1 MKNKKTIWK
10 WLFLAVL
17 AINLGSLAFVSSRVF
32 NVRDQDFVGKEVSKP
47 KEATEV
53 GKVTTNRDQLNQL
66 INTYLQD
73 FQTSEMSYKFYLSNS
88 QAVLEAS
95 YQLFGQKIPLYIYFE
110 PLALNDGSVALQVK
124 NVSAGSLN
132 LPTSAVLAYVK
143 SSFKLPAFVEV
154 LPTKDQV
161 ILHLPQLP
169 LADNL
174 YLKANQLDLVS
185 GNFTFN
191 LMIKP

>member
-10 WLFLAVL
+10 WLFLALL
-17 AINLGSLAFVSSRVF
+17 AINLGTFAFISSRVF
-32 NVRDQDFVGKEVSKP
+32 NVRDQQSLGQVSKP
-47 KEATEV
+47 TETTEV
-53 GKVTTNRDQLNQL
+53 AKITTDRNQLNQL

-73 FQTSEMSYKFYLSNS
+73 FQISEMSYKFYLSNS

-124 NVSAGSLN
+124 NVSAGTLN

-143 SSFKLPAFVEV
+143 SSIKLPNFVEV

-161 ILHLPQLP
+161 ILHSPQLA

-191 LMIKP
+191 LMIQP

>member
-10 WLFLAVL
+10 WLFLALL
-17 AINLGSLAFVSSRVF
+17 AINLGTFAFISSRVF
-32 NVRDQDFVGKEVSKP
+32 NVRDQQSLGQVSKP
-47 KEATEV
+47 TETTEV
-53 GKVTTNRDQLNQL
+53 AKITTDRNQLNQL

-88 QAVLEAS
+88 QAVLEDS

-124 NVSAGSLN
+124 NVSAGTLN

-143 SSFKLPAFVEV
+143 SSIKLPNFVEV

-161 ILHLPQLP
+161 ILHLPQLA

-191 LMIKP
+191 LMIQS

>member
-10 WLFLAVL
+10 WLFLALL
-17 AINLGSLAFVSSRVF
+17 AINLGTFAFISSRVF
-32 NVRDQDFVGKEVSKP
+32 NVRDQQSVGQGSKP
-47 KEATEV
+47 TETTEV
-53 GKVTTNRDQLNQL
+53 AKITTDRNQLNQL

-124 NVSAGSLN
+124 NVSAGTLN

-143 SSFKLPAFVEV
+143 SSIKLPNFVEV

-161 ILHLPQLP
+161 ILHLPQLA

-191 LMIKP
+191 LMIQP

>member
-10 WLFLAVL
+10 WLFLALL
-17 AINLGSLAFVSSRVF
+17 AINLGTFAFISSRVF
-32 NVRDQDFVGKEVSKP
+32 NVRDQQSLGQGSKP
-47 KEATEV
+47 TETTEV
-53 GKVTTNRDQLNQL
+53 AKITTDRNQLNQL

-124 NVSAGSLN
+124 NVSAGTLN

-143 SSFKLPAFVEV
+143 SSIKLPNFVEV

-161 ILHLPQLP
+161 ILHLPQLA

-191 LMIKP
+191 LMIQP

>member
-10 WLFLAVL
+10 WLFLALL
-17 AINLGSLAFVSSRVF
+17 AINLGTFAFISSRVF
-32 NVRDQDFVGKEVSKP
+32 NVRDQQSLGQVSKP
-47 KEATEV
+47 TETTEV
-53 GKVTTNRDQLNQL
+53 AKITTDRNQLNQL

-124 NVSAGSLN
+124 NVSAGTLN

-143 SSFKLPAFVEV
+143 SSIKLPNFVEV

-161 ILHLPQLP
+161 ILHLPQLA

-191 LMIKP
+191 LMIQP

>member
-10 WLFLAVL
+10 WLFLALL
-17 AINLGSLAFVSSRVF
+17 AINLGTFAFISSRVF
-32 NVRDQDFVGKEVSKP
+32 NARDQQSLRQVSKP
-47 KEATEV
+47 KETTEV
-53 GKVTTNRDQLNQL
+53 AKITTNRDQLNQL

-73 FQTSEMSYKFYLSNS
+73 FQTSDMSYKFYLSNS

-124 NVSAGSLN
+124 SVSAGSLN

-143 SSFKLPAFVEV
+143 SSIKLPAFVEV

-161 ILHLPQLP
+161 ILHLPQLT

-191 LMIKP
+191 LMIQP

>member
-10 WLFLAVL
+10 WLFLALL
-17 AINLGSLAFVSSRVF
+17 AINLGTFAFISSRVF
-32 NVRDQDFVGKEVSKP
+32 NVRDQQSLGQVSKP
-47 KEATEV
+47 TETTEV
-53 GKVTTNRDQLNQL
+53 AKITTDRNQLNQL

-73 FQTSEMSYKFYLSNS
+73 FQISEMSYKFYLSNS

-124 NVSAGSLN
+124 NVSAGTLN

-143 SSFKLPAFVEV
+143 SSIKLPNFVEV

-161 ILHLPQLP
+161 ILHLPQLA

-191 LMIKP
+191 LMIQP

>member
-10 WLFLAVL
+10 WLFLALL
-17 AINLGSLAFVSSRVF
+17 AINLGTFAFISSRVF
-32 NVRDQDFVGKEVSKP
+32 TVRDQQSLGQGSKP
-47 KEATEV
+47 TETTEV
-53 GKVTTNRDQLNQL
+53 AKITTDRNQLNQL

-124 NVSAGSLN
+124 NVSAGTLN

-143 SSFKLPAFVEV
+143 SSIKLPNFVEV

-161 ILHLPQLP
+161 ILHLPQLA

-191 LMIKP
+191 LMIQP

>member
-10 WLFLAVL
+10 WLFLALL
-17 AINLGSLAFVSSRVF
+17 AINLGTFAFISSRVF
-32 NVRDQDFVGKEVSKP
+32 NVRDQQSLGQGSKP
-47 KEATEV
+47 TETTEV
-53 GKVTTNRDQLNQL
+53 AKITTDRNQLNQL

-95 YQLFGQKIPLYIYFE
+95 YQLFGQKIPLYIYFQ

-124 NVSAGSLN
+124 NVSAGTLN

-143 SSFKLPAFVEV
+143 SSIKLPNFVEV

-161 ILHLPQLP
+161 ILHLPQLA

-191 LMIKP
+191 LMIQP

>member
-10 WLFLAVL
+10 WLFLALL
-17 AINLGSLAFVSSRVF
+17 AINLGIFAFISSRVF
-32 NVRDQDFVGKEVSKP
+32 NVRDQESLGQVSKP
-47 KEATEV
+47 KETTEV
-53 GKVTTNRDQLNQL
+53 AKITTNRNQLNQL

-73 FQTSEMSYKFYLSNS
+73 FQTSDMSYKFYLSNS

-143 SSFKLPAFVEV
+143 SSIKLPAFVEV

-161 ILHLPQLP
+161 ILHLPQLT

-191 LMIKP
+191 LMIQP

>member
-10 WLFLAVL
+10 WLFLALL
-17 AINLGSLAFVSSRVF
+17 AINLGTFAFISSRVF
-32 NVRDQDFVGKEVSKP
+32 NVRDQQSLGQVSKP
-47 KEATEV
+47 KETTEV
-53 GKVTTNRDQLNQL
+53 AKITTNRDQLNQL

-73 FQTSEMSYKFYLSNS
+73 FQTSDMSYKFYLSNS

-124 NVSAGSLN
+124 NVSAGTLN

-143 SSFKLPAFVEV
+143 SSIKLPAFVEV

-161 ILHLPQLP
+161 ILHLPQLT

-191 LMIKP
+191 LMIQP

>member
-10 WLFLAVL
+10 WLFLALL
-17 AINLGSLAFVSSRVF
+17 AINLGTFAFISSRVF
-32 NVRDQDFVGKEVSKP
+32 NVRDQQSLRQVSKP
-47 KEATEV
+47 KETTEV
-53 GKVTTNRDQLNQL
+53 AKITTNRDQLNQL

-73 FQTSEMSYKFYLSNS
+73 FQTSDMSYKFYLSNS

-95 YQLFGQKIPLYIYFE
+95 YQLFGQKIPLYIYIE

-124 NVSAGSLN
+124 SVLAGSLN

-143 SSFKLPAFVEV
+143 SSIKLPAFVEV

-161 ILHLPQLP
+161 ILHLPQLT

-191 LMIKP
+191 LMIQP

>member
-1 MKNKKTIWK
+1 MNNKKTIWK
-10 WLFLAVL
+10 WLFLALL
-17 AINLGSLAFVSSRVF
+17 AINLGTFAFISSRVF
-32 NVRDQDFVGKEVSKP
+32 NVRDQQSLGQVSKP
-47 KEATEV
+47 KETTEV
-53 GKVTTNRDQLNQL
+53 AKITTNRDQLNQL

-73 FQTSEMSYKFYLSNS
+73 FQTSDMSYKFYLSNS

-143 SSFKLPAFVEV
+143 SSIKLPAFVEV

-161 ILHLPQLP
+161 ILHLPQLT

-174 YLKANQLDLVS
+174 YLKANLLDLVS

-191 LMIKP
+191 LMIQP

>member
-10 WLFLAVL
+10 WLFLALL
-17 AINLGSLAFVSSRVF
+17 AINLGTFAFISSRVF
-32 NVRDQDFVGKEVSKP
+32 NVRDQQSLGQVSKP
-47 KEATEV
+47 TETTEV
-53 GKVTTNRDQLNQL
+53 AKITTDRNQLNQL

-124 NVSAGSLN
+124 KVSAGTLN

-143 SSFKLPAFVEV
+143 SSIKLPNFVEV

-161 ILHLPQLP
+161 ILHLPQLA

-191 LMIKP
+191 LMIQP

>member
-1 MKNKKTIWK
+1 MKNKKIIWK
-10 WLFLAVL
+10 WLFLALL
-17 AINLGSLAFVSSRVF
+17 AINLGTFAFISSRVF
-32 NVRDQDFVGKEVSKP
+32 NVRDQQSLGQGSKP
-47 KEATEV
+47 TETTEV
-53 GKVTTNRDQLNQL
+53 AKITTDRNQLNQL

-124 NVSAGSLN
+124 NVSAGTLN

-143 SSFKLPAFVEV
+143 SSIKLPNFVEV

-161 ILHLPQLP
+161 ILHLPQLA

-191 LMIKP
+191 LMIQP

>member
-10 WLFLAVL
+10 WLFLALL
-17 AINLGSLAFVSSRVF
+17 AINLGTSAFISSRVF
-32 NVRDQDFVGKEVSKP
+32 NVRDQQSLGQGSKP
-47 KEATEV
+47 TETTEV
-53 GKVTTNRDQLNQL
+53 AKITTDRNQLNQL

-124 NVSAGSLN
+124 NVSAGTLN

-143 SSFKLPAFVEV
+143 SSIKLPNFVEV
-154 LPTKDQV
+154 LPTKDKV
-161 ILHLPQLP
+161 ILHLPQLA

-191 LMIKP
+191 LMIQP

>member
-10 WLFLAVL
+10 WLFLALL
-17 AINLGSLAFVSSRVF
+17 AINLGTFAFISSRVF
-32 NVRDQDFVGKEVSKP
+32 NVRDQQSLGQVSKLT
-47 KEATEV
+47 ETTEV
-53 GKVTTNRDQLNQL
+53 AKITTDRNQLNQL

-124 NVSAGSLN
+124 NVSAGTLN

-143 SSFKLPAFVEV
+143 SSIKLPNFVEV

-161 ILHLPQLP
+161 ILHLPQLA

-191 LMIKP
+191 LMIQP

>member
-10 WLFLAVL
+10 WLFLTLL
-17 AINLGSLAFVSSRVF
+17 AINLGSLAFISSRVF
-32 NVRDQDFVGKEVSKP
+32 DVRDQGHLDQVSKP

-53 GKVTTNRDQLNQL
+53 AKITTRRDQLNQL

-73 FQTSEMSYKFYLSNS
+73 FQTSDMSYKFYLSDS

-110 PLALNDGSVALQVK
+110 PLALTDGSVALQVK
-124 NVSAGSLN
+124 NVSAGTLN

-143 SSFKLPAFVEV
+143 SSIKLPGFVEV

-161 ILHLPQLP
+161 ILHLPQLT

-191 LMIKP
+191 LMMQP

>member
-10 WLFLAVL
+10 WLFLALL
-17 AINLGSLAFVSSRVF
+17 AINLGTSAFISSRVF
-32 NVRDQDFVGKEVSKP
+32 NVRDQQSLGQGSKP
-47 KEATEV
+47 TETTEV
-53 GKVTTNRDQLNQL
+53 AKITTDRNQLNQL

-124 NVSAGSLN
+124 NVSAGTLN

-143 SSFKLPAFVEV
+143 SSIKLPNFVEV

-161 ILHLPQLP
+161 ILHLPQLA

-191 LMIKP
+191 LMIQP

>member
-10 WLFLAVL
+10 WLFLALL
-17 AINLGSLAFVSSRVF
+17 AINLGIFAFISSRLF
-32 NVRDQDFVGKEVSKP
+32 NVRDQQSLRQVSKP
-47 KEATEV
+47 KETTEV
-53 GKVTTNRDQLNQL
+53 AKITTNRDQLNQL

-73 FQTSEMSYKFYLSNS
+73 FQTSDMSYKFYLSNS

-124 NVSAGSLN
+124 SVSAGSLN

-143 SSFKLPAFVEV
+143 SSIKLPAFVEV

-161 ILHLPQLP
+161 ILHLPQLT

-191 LMIKP
+191 LMIQP

>member
-10 WLFLAVL
+10 WLFLALL
-17 AINLGSLAFVSSRVF
+17 AINLGTFAFISSRVF
-32 NVRDQDFVGKEVSKP
+32 NVRDQQSLGQVSKP
-47 KEATEV
+47 KETTEV
-53 GKVTTNRDQLNQL
+53 AKITTNRDQLNQL

-73 FQTSEMSYKFYLSNS
+73 FQTSDMSYKFYLSNS

-124 NVSAGSLN
+124 SVSAGSLN

-143 SSFKLPAFVEV
+143 SSIKLPAFVEV

-161 ILHLPQLP
+161 ILHLPQLT
-169 LADNL
+169 LTDNL

-191 LMIKP
+191 LMIQP

>member
-10 WLFLAVL
+10 WLFLALL
-17 AINLGSLAFVSSRVF
+17 AINLGSVAFVASRIF
-32 NVRDQDFVGKEVSKP
+32 NVRDQASLTNVPTVSD
-47 KEATEV
+47 ATEV
-53 GKVTTNRDQLNQL
+53 GKVSTNRDQLNQL

-73 FQTSEMSYKFYLSNS
+73 FQTPEMSYKFYLSN

-110 PLALNDGSVALQVK
+110 PLALNDGSIALQVTS
-124 NVSAGSLN
+124 VSAGTLD
-132 LPTSAVLAYVK
+132 LPTSAILSYVK
-143 SSFKLPAFVEV
+143 SSIKLPNFVEV
-154 LPTKDQV
+154 LPAKDQV
-161 ILHLPQLP
+161 VVHLPRLA

-174 YLKANQLDLVS
+174 YLKADQLDLVS
-185 GNFTFN
+185 GNFVFN

>member
-10 WLFLAVL
+10 WLFLAL
-17 AINLGSLAFVSSRVF
+17 LSINLGTFAFISSRVF
-32 NVRDQDFVGKEVSKP
+32 NIRDQQSLGQVSKP
-47 KEATEV
+47 TETTEV
-53 GKVTTNRDQLNQL
+53 AKITTDRNQLNQL

-124 NVSAGSLN
+124 NVSAGTLN

-143 SSFKLPAFVEV
+143 SSIKLPNFVEV

-161 ILHLPQLP
+161 ILHLPQLA

-191 LMIKP
+191 LMIQP

>member
-10 WLFLAVL
+10 WLFLALL
-17 AINLGSLAFVSSRVF
+17 AINLGTFAFISSRVF
-32 NVRDQDFVGKEVSKP
+32 NVRDQQSLGQVSKLT
-47 KEATEV
+47 ETTEV
-53 GKVTTNRDQLNQL
+53 AKITTDRSQLNQL

-124 NVSAGSLN
+124 NVSAGTLN

-143 SSFKLPAFVEV
+143 SSIKLPNFVEV

-161 ILHLPQLP
+161 ILHLPQLA

-191 LMIKP
+191 LMIQP

>member
-10 WLFLAVL
+10 WLFLALL
-17 AINLGSLAFVSSRVF
+17 AINFGTFAFISSRVF
-32 NVRDQDFVGKEVSKP
+32 NVRDQQSLGQVSKP
-47 KEATEV
+47 KETTEV
-53 GKVTTNRDQLNQL
+53 AKITTNRDQLNQL

-73 FQTSEMSYKFYLSNS
+73 FQTSDMSYKFYLSNS

-143 SSFKLPAFVEV
+143 SSIKLPAFVEV

-161 ILHLPQLP
+161 ILHLPQLT

-191 LMIKP
+191 LMIQP

>member
-10 WLFLAVL
+10 WLFLALL
-17 AINLGSLAFVSSRVF
+17 AINLGIFAFISSRVF
-32 NVRDQDFVGKEVSKP
+32 NVRDQQSLGQVSKP
-47 KEATEV
+47 KETTEV
-53 GKVTTNRDQLNQL
+53 AKITTNRNQLNQL

-73 FQTSEMSYKFYLSNS
+73 FQTSDMSYKFYLSNS

-143 SSFKLPAFVEV
+143 SSIKLPAFVEV

-161 ILHLPQLP
+161 ILHLPQLT

-191 LMIKP
+191 LMIQP

>member
-10 WLFLAVL
+10 WLFLALL
-17 AINLGSLAFVSSRVF
+17 AINLGTFAFISSRVF
-32 NVRDQDFVGKEVSKP
+32 NVRDQQSLGQGSKP
-47 KEATEV
+47 TETTEV
-53 GKVTTNRDQLNQL
+53 AKITTDRNQLNQL

-124 NVSAGSLN
+124 NVSAGTLN

-143 SSFKLPAFVEV
+143 SSIKLPNFVEV

-161 ILHLPQLP
+161 ILHLPQLA

-185 GNFTFN
+185 GNFTFK
-191 LMIKP
+191 LMIQP

>member
-10 WLFLAVL
+10 WLFLAL
-17 AINLGSLAFVSSRVF
+17 LSINLGTFAFISSRVF
-32 NVRDQDFVGKEVSKP
+32 NVRDQQSLGQVSKP
-47 KEATEV
+47 TETTEV
-53 GKVTTNRDQLNQL
+53 AKITTDRNQLNQL

-124 NVSAGSLN
+124 NVSAGTLN

-143 SSFKLPAFVEV
+143 SSIKLPNFVEV

-161 ILHLPQLP
+161 ILHLPQLA

-191 LMIKP
+191 LMIQP

>member
-10 WLFLAVL
+10 WLFLALL
-17 AINLGSLAFVSSRVF
+17 AINLGTFAFISSRVF
-32 NVRDQDFVGKEVSKP
+32 NVRDQQSLGQGSKP
-47 KEATEV
+47 TETTEV
-53 GKVTTNRDQLNQL
+53 AKITTDRNQLNQL

-124 NVSAGSLN
+124 NVSAGTLN

-143 SSFKLPAFVEV
+143 SSIKLPNFVEV

-161 ILHLPQLP
+161 ILHLPQLA

-174 YLKANQLDLVS
+174 YLKANLLDLVS

-191 LMIKP
+191 LMIQP

>member
-10 WLFLAVL
+10 WLFLALL
-17 AINLGSLAFVSSRVF
+17 AINLGTFAFISSRVF
-32 NVRDQDFVGKEVSKP
+32 NVRDQQSLGQVSKLT
-47 KEATEV
+47 ETTEV
-53 GKVTTNRDQLNQL
+53 GKITTDRNQLNQL

-124 NVSAGSLN
+124 NVSAGTLN

-143 SSFKLPAFVEV
+143 SSIKLPNFVEV

-161 ILHLPQLP
+161 ILHLPQLA

-191 LMIKP
+191 LMIQP

>member
-10 WLFLAVL
+10 WLFLALL
-17 AINLGSLAFVSSRVF
+17 AINLGTFAFISSRVF
-32 NVRDQDFVGKEVSKP
+32 NVRDQQSLGQGSKP
-47 KEATEV
+47 TETTEV
-53 GKVTTNRDQLNQL
+53 AKITTDRNQLNQL

-124 NVSAGSLN
+124 NVSAGTVN

-143 SSFKLPAFVEV
+143 SSIKLPNFVEV

-161 ILHLPQLP
+161 ILHLPQLA

-191 LMIKP
+191 LMIQP

>member
-10 WLFLAVL
+10 WLFLALL
-17 AINLGSLAFVSSRVF
+17 AINLGTFAFISSRVF
-32 NVRDQDFVGKEVSKP
+32 NVRDQQSLGQVSKP
-47 KEATEV
+47 TETTEV
-53 GKVTTNRDQLNQL
+53 AKITTDRNQLNQL

-124 NVSAGSLN
+124 NVSAGTLN

-143 SSFKLPAFVEV
+143 SSVKLPNFVEV

-161 ILHLPQLP
+161 ILHLPQLA

-191 LMIKP
+191 LMIQP